1 MKKILSILCAV
12 AMIFTVAGCGAQEKP
27 DAVVSKFCDAMKT
40 MDLETMQ
47 SYIVDQDGEPFD
59 VEDIEDEDFPAS
71 VYEILKENA
80 SQIQYTIGEVEV
92 TEDTS
97 TVQVD
102 FTYPDASA
110 AVVAATGEYIS
121 QALGMALSGADADD
135 DAISELFETILT
147 EKLTSADTKTA
158 EGTLQFDCVM
168 TDDGWR
174 IQDVSDEDAFIN
186 ILMSNIMAGFN
197 AIENEE
203 NAHAEEEA
211 EE

>member
-1 MKKILSILCAV
+1 MKKMLSILCAV

-27 DAVVSKFCDAMKT
+27 DVVVSKFCDAMKT
-40 MDLETMQ
+40 IDLETMQ
-47 SYIVDQDGEPFD
+47 SYIVDQDEESLD

-71 VYEILKENA
+71 VYNILKENA

-92 TEDTS
+92 TEDTG

-102 FTYPDASA
+102 FTYPDLSSA
-110 AVVAATGEYIS
+110 VIEATGEYIS
-121 QALGMALSGADADD
+121 QALEMALADMDD
-135 DAISELFETILT
+135 DAISELFDTIFT
-147 EKLTSADTKTA
+147 EKLTAADPKTA

-174 IQDVSDEDAFIN
+174 IQDVSDENVFVN
-186 ILMSNIMAGFN
+186 VLMSNIMAGFS

-203 NAHAEEEA
+203 NALSEEEA